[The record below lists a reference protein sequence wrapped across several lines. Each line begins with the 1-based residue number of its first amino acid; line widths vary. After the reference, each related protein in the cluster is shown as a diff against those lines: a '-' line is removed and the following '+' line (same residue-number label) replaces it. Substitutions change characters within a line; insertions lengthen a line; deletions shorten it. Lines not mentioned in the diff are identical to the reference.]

1 LAARAAFLR
10 GENGRRME
18 AKQALVFDF
27 DGTIADTLPHILA
40 ISNRL
45 SEDFGYRRVPDEE
58 IEMLRGLRSREAL
71 KILKV
76 PLLRVPAIAL
86 RMKAELQKEI
96 HLLKPIN
103 SMKDVLGELQSS
115 YQLGIVT
122 SNSRSN
128 VEQFLEANRMSF
140 FKFIYSSS
148 SLFGKSSVL
157 RGVMQTH
164 RLLREETVYIGDET
178 RDIDA
183 AKKSGIDMIAV
194 SWGANT
200 AEALARQQPQ
210 HLIHH
215 PDGLLALL
223 GK

>member
-1 LAARAAFLR
+1 MLAVFLR
-10 GENGRRME
+10 HENGRKME

-45 SEDFGYRRVPDEE
+45 SEDFGYRRVSDEE
-58 IEMLRGLRSREAL
+58 IEMLRGVRSREAL
-71 KILKV
+71 KLLKI
-76 PLLRVPAIAL
+76 PLLNIPAIAL

-96 HLLKPIN
+96 HLLKPIS
-103 SMKDVLGELQSS
+103 SMKDVLGELKSS

-122 SNSRSN
+122 SNSQSN
-128 VEQFLEANRMSF
+128 VERFLEANGMLF

-157 RGVMQTH
+157 RGMLRTNQ
-164 RLLREETVYIGDET
+164 LLRNETVYIGDET

-200 AEALARQQPQ
+200 AESLARQRPQ

-215 PDGLLALL
+215 PDGLLNLL

>member
-1 LAARAAFLR
+1 VRLAFLR
-10 GENGRRME
+10 GENAKRME

-45 SEDFGYRRVPDEE
+45 SADFGYRRVPDDE
-58 IEMLRGLRSREAL
+58 IEMLRGVRSREAL
-71 KILKV
+71 KILKI
-76 PLLRVPAIAL
+76 PLLRIPAIAL

-103 SMKDVLGELQSS
+103 SMKDVLGELTSS

-128 VEQFLEANRMSF
+128 VERFLEANQMPY

-157 RGVMQTH
+157 CGMLRTH
-164 RLLREETVYIGDET
+164 QLLRDETVYIGDET
-178 RDIDA
+178 RDVDA
-183 AKKSGIDMIAV
+183 AKRSGIDMIAV

-200 AEALARQQPQ
+200 ADALARQQPQ

-215 PDGLLALL
+215 PGGLLTLL
-223 GK
+223 SDKG